1 MSLIGHEFKG
11 HEFNWIRN
19 KEGLSHSKKMFLFT
33 LMKPLKND
41 KKKNFILIAFFIL
54 EVFIFLS

>member
-1 MSLIGHEFKG
+1 MSLIGHEIKG

-41 KKKNFILIAFFIL
+41 KKI
-54 EVFIFLS
+54 SY